1 MTRTT
6 LIRTDRY
13 SWVAIWLHW
22 SIAALV
28 LVNLTLGLFHES
40 LFDGIKWVIPIHK
53 SIGITVLALTLL
65 RLAWR
70 LTHRPPPLP
79 VDITGWERT
88 VAKAVHWAFY
98 ALLLMLPLT
107 GWMLSSNP
115 ARLRPM
121 AWFWLFPI
129 PPLPISGAM
138 AALGHNAHV
147 LLAYV
152 MVALVVLHIAAALRH
167 HLLLRDAVLGRMAPG
182 LIRNG

>member
-1 MTRTT
+1 MT

-13 SWVAIWLHW
+13 SWGAIWLHW
-22 SIAALV
+22 AIALLV
-28 LVNLTLGLFHES
+28 LVNLALGLFHES
-40 LFDGIKWVIPIHK
+40 LLDGIKWVIPIHK

-65 RLAWR
+65 RLGWR

-79 VDITGWERT
+79 VDMTGWEHA

-98 ALLLMLPLT
+98 ALLLALPLT

-129 PPLPISGAM
+129 PPLPISGAT
-138 AALGHNAHV
+138 AKLGSNLHGV
-147 LLAYV
+147 IGYIML
-152 MVALVVLHIAAALRH
+152 ALVVLHIAAALRH
-167 HLLLRDAVLGRMAPG
+167 HFLLRDGVLARMAPG
-182 LIRNG
+182 LNRNG

>member
-1 MTRTT
+1 VTRTT

-13 SWVAIWLHW
+13 SWGSIWLHW
-22 SIAALV
+22 ATAALV

-40 LFDGIKWVIPIHK
+40 LLDGIKWVIPIHK

-65 RLAWR
+65 RLGWR

-79 VDITGWERT
+79 VDMTGWERAA
-88 VAKAVHWAFY
+88 AKVVHWAFY
-98 ALLLMLPLT
+98 ALLLALPLT

-129 PPLPISGAM
+129 PPLPISGGM
-138 AALGHNAHV
+138 AKLGHNLHGIIGYAM
-147 LLAYV
+147 L
-152 MVALVVLHIAAALRH
+152 ALVVLHIAAALRH
-167 HLLLRDAVLGRMAPG
+167 HLLLRDSVLSRMAPG
-182 LIRNG
+182 LNRNG

>member
-6 LIRTDRY
+6 LVRTDRY
-13 SWVAIWLHW
+13 SWGAIWLHW

-40 LFDGIKWVIPIHK
+40 LLDGIKWVIPIHK

-65 RLAWR
+65 RLGWR
-70 LTHRPPPLP
+70 LTHRPPLP
-79 VDITGWERT
+79 VDMTRWERIG
-88 VAKAVHWAFY
+88 AKAVHWAFY
-98 ALLLMLPLT
+98 ALLLALPLT

-121 AWFWLFPI
+121 SWFWLFPV
-129 PPLPISGAM
+129 PPLPISGAT
-138 AALGHNAHV
+138 AKLGHNLHGIIGYA
-147 LLAYV
+147 
-152 MVALVVLHIAAALRH
+152 MVVLVVLHVVAALRH
-167 HLLLRDAVLGRMAPG
+167 HFLLRDAVLGRMAPG